1 MKALIIFLW
10 TIIGL
15 SSCVY
20 PTRHMMD
27 WSHTFYGFG
36 GFAMWIIVIALVAI
50 IIYLAI
56 QKEKAIKSEEKETP
70 LDILKKRYAKGEITK
85 KEFDSMKKDLE
96 E

>member
-1 MKALIIFLW
+1 MKTLITFLL
-10 TIIGL
+10 IVIGL

-27 WSHTFYGFG
+27 WPFTFYGFG
-36 GFAMWIIVIALVAI
+36 SIAMWVIVIALVAV

-56 QKEKAIKSEEKETP
+56 QKEKALKTEERETP

-96 E
+96 T